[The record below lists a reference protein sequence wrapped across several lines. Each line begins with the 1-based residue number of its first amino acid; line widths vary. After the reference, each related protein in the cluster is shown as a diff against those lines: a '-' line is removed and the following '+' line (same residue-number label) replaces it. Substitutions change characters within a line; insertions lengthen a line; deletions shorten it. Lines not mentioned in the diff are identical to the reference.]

1 MSSVQTKPQLI
12 CRLEDT
18 LIDMFLSGY
27 PSQGAHVTGSDTT
40 MPVDTDGADIYNATA
55 EGWCNLLE

>member
-1 MSSVQTKPQLI
+1 MPKSQFL

-27 PSQGAHVTGSDTT
+27 PSEATHADASDTT
-40 MPVDTDGADIYNATA
+40 MPVEINGSDILNAPAT
-55 EGWCNLLE
+55 GW

>member
-1 MSSVQTKPQLI
+1 MPKPQFI

-27 PSQGAHVTGSDTT
+27 SSQATRVAASDTT
-40 MPVDTDGADIYNATA
+40 MPVEISGSDSLNAPAT
-55 EGWCNLLE
+55 GC